1 MLRGA
6 GWCTAGR
13 RGPAD
18 RKTAEK
24 QMADAKKLLTLN
36 RESVK

>member
-1 MLRGA
+1 VLDGA
-6 GWCTAGR
+6 QQAGE
-13 RGPAD
+13 GLP
-18 RKTAEK
+18 KEK